1 MRLSCDQRSNALST
15 WFSATDGSLGR
26 VLVRMLSQWPRMDC
40 SRASKSAPWLTDLRK
55 SAIRAARSFQLR
67 VNGERINLSP
77 AQMAMAAM
85 ATAVSNCWRL
95 LTFIAPLI
103 APMKVEGELQWRF
116 SANLIHL
123 HLPHLLCPPQFFE
136 RFPHPL
142 AFPPG

>member
-1 MRLSCDQRSNALST
+1 MRLSCDQRSNALRT

-85 ATAVSNCWRL
+85 ATAVGKCWGMV
-95 LTFIAPLI
+95 TFIAPFI
-103 APMKVEGELQWRF
+103 APMESEGEIQRRF
-116 SANLIHL
+116 AAKLIDL
-123 HLPHLLCPPQFFE
+123 H
-136 RFPHPL
+136 
-142 AFPPG
+142 